1 MTVPEIERSL
11 EGLTILVDTR
21 EQETPSLKARL
32 KHFPKWE
39 RQKLDAGDYSA
50 KVCVN
55 GDWLQIPVAIERKM
69 NFTELATCYCKGR
82 DRFQREFERAKTAGT
97 KIYLLVENASWEDAY
112 MGNYLSKMSA
122 KSLISSILAWLA
134 RYDCQILFCAPSTT
148 GRLIRDV
155 LYRESREFLMK
166 ECLNE

>member
-1 MTVPEIERSL
+1 MTIPEIEHAL
-11 EGLTILVDTR
+11 DNMVFLVDTR

-82 DRFQREFERAKTAGT
+82 DRFQREFERAKAAGA

-112 MGNYLSKMSA
+112 MGNYRSKMSA
-122 KSLISSILAWLA
+122 NSLIASIFAWLA
-134 RYDCQILFCAPSTT
+134 RYDCQILFCAPCTT
-148 GRLIRDV
+148 GRLIQSI
-155 LYRESREFLMK
+155 LYWESREFLMR
-166 ECLNE
+166 EYADD